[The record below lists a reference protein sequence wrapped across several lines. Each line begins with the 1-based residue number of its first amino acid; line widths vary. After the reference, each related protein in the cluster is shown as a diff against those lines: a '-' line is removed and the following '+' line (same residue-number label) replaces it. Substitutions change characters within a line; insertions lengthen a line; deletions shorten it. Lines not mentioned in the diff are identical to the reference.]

1 MNNLTVREL
10 YKTMSKTKTHLVQSN
25 EIATTCVCP
34 YLFKMSYPFGVSG
47 GERDY
52 LAANATHD
60 IMSLALPTT
69 VLDNWQQGVKK
80 HEWENIARRIEKA
93 SESIIQ
99 KVIENT
105 KQKLKIEEKAS
116 ISQGIDTN
124 GFEYD
129 VIYRFY
135 GLLVGI
141 VKRIMKNYEQPRRA
155 ITEVTISNV
164 NTHHEGRLDAV
175 LEFGNGQYAVID
187 WKTNNM
193 NQANSSGKDRWQ
205 LYQIFF

>member
-1 MNNLTVREL
+1 M
-10 YKTMSKTKTHLVQSN
+10 
-25 EIATTCVCP
+25 ATR
-34 YLFKMSYPFGVSG
+34 G
-47 GERDY
+47 
-52 LAANATHD
+52 
-60 IMSLALPTT
+60 
-69 VLDNWQQGVKK
+69 KK
-80 HEWENIARRIEKA
+80 HEWENIARRIEKEA
-93 SESIIQ
+93 RNYHT

-141 VKRIMKNYEQPRRA
+141 VKRIMKNYRQPRQA

-175 LEFGNGQYAVID
+175 LEFGNGQYD
-187 WKTNNM
+187 
-193 NQANSSGKDRWQ
+193 
-205 LYQIFF
+205 Y